1 MTYFHVCSTWRLLEA
16 AWRRIFVFWK
26 RFEGLWLGLK
36 PCVASQ
42 TILRRLGCGSEACW
56 RRLEGVLEA
65 SWKRFGGGLGLAGS
79 LFLSLQRHIR
89 STSISYRF
97 SAFLRTHFE

>member
-16 AWRRIFVFWK
+16 AWRRIFMFGK

-36 PCVASQ
+36 PCAASQ
-42 TILRRLGCGSEACW
+42 TILRRLGGGSEACW

-65 SWKRFGGGLGLAGS
+65 SWRRFGGGLGLAGS

-97 SAFLRTHFE
+97 